1 MRTTHHSPIT
11 THQSPKDRRAISIL
25 LILLLFSLLLTN
37 QSPATE
43 SEELARILKQGY
55 APGELILKLDE
66 SRRGKAAPFAGSLER
81 LHQTFGVTAQHEL
94 FPTKTP
100 VGKAGKIVP
109 ESALQGIYQLRLD
122 PDADIEQAASAY
134 QADPSV
140 LYAQPN
146 YLMRDCGMKT
156 HREAAKSAKNLNSWG
171 VPHSPLTTHQSPITN
186 DPRYADQWALP
197 KLGWD
202 RIFEHAKTFQEVLVA
217 IVDSGVDYD
226 HEDLSERIW
235 INQAERDGIEGVD
248 DDGNGY
254 VDDIRG
260 WDFTDAPTL
269 PGIGDYTVRDNDP
282 MDESGHGTHVAG
294 IVGAASDNGK
304 GIAGI
309 APNARLM
316 CLRAGLRLSIGGF
329 LEDDDVA
336 SAIVY
341 AADNGAQGI
350 NMSWGDPRLCPLIRD
365 VIRYAAH
372 QGCVLVAAAGNEGK
386 EALYYPAGL
395 DETIAVSAIESGDNL
410 ASYANYGW
418 NLDVVAPGSNILST
432 KPDDHYGNL
441 GGTSMATP
449 HVSALA
455 ALILGENPDYSP
467 DEVKNLILHTAVDL
481 GTPGWDPTFGAGRI
495 DLPQAL
501 SANLGPTVQILHPQS
516 GDGGDS
522 ALTIVGTAAGGDIAR
537 WELSTGPGVHPETW
551 TLIASAT
558 TQVYRDT
565 LTLWDT
571 SDLADSKYVLRLQAF
586 GYNGEK
592 TEDRV
597 IVTVDHTPPEI
608 EHVWIAER
616 MDGVRWACFIEW
628 ATDDATTGRVH
639 LRPSGS
645 DQATQS
651 LDANVFSATHSVE
664 ISQSLSP
671 GTYDFFITARNKAGL
686 TVESADSTCA
696 IRSDVIPE
704 QGYVQVAELPNGYLT
719 PQCAD
724 FDGDGQK
731 EIILMPYG
739 DSPYQPVE
747 FYECTGD
754 NAFEHVFTLSEACLP
769 WNVCDADQDGKW
781 ELMGVQAARLLLFES
796 LDSNSFPSAPIWRGD
811 AVWGGAA
818 FDLDRDGRIALI
830 ARSDRGKALSVFEND
845 GDDRFPKIK
854 PLLLNPTTGD
864 NDIGTRFAIGDYDGD
879 GRIEIVFGDSDG
891 DLFAYEAQANDIYTS
906 TILYEQNKD
915 NEVAPSH
922 GLCNEV
928 DARHIAGGSDLDG
941 DGNLEFVV
949 GRTVGDSID
958 PRSERWVVSVYQA
971 RGNDTYE
978 IEWQTEIL
986 GVTSK
991 GNGIAIGD
999 VDGDGT
1005 DEFVVCTRPD
1015 IYLFKS
1021 DGENSYRPIYHVETG
1036 QTYVPLLCDADS
1048 DGLPEIIFNQDERVV
1063 IYEMEPP
1070 TSGPPAPTGLT
1081 AVPMDASSVQL
1092 TWNTDADDARTYR
1105 LYRGT
1110 DPDALER
1117 IAEGTLST
1125 PYTDRS
1131 LRTDVPYFYALC
1143 VVDTNLVPSESA
1155 RFPIVRATPNFPP
1168 RLLEA
1173 HPLTPRHVALL
1184 FNEPLGPSAQIT
1196 THYTITAD
1204 TSGICN
1210 PVHPASIIIDQ
1221 NNQRVLLGFEQ
1232 VLPPGTYTA
1241 RVEGVRDTTGVFLS
1255 SEANSATFTM
1265 ETATTETRILSAQ
1278 VLSATEIRLV
1288 FSEGIHDEGMEI
1300 SSFSILPEVTIEAIV
1315 HTSAGREVRLLLSES
1330 DPLKAHGHRYEIHAT
1345 DLTDLNGA
1353 SVSDV
1358 AYLKWAR
1365 DDLSHLLV
1373 FPNPCDLSE
1382 SALTFAN
1389 LTSEPTIQVYTLDGV
1404 LLKTMIEQDGDG
1416 GTEWDG
1422 RNEQG
1427 ERIGSGIYL
1436 YSVEGKDQRRMGKF
1450 AVIR

>member
-1 MRTTHHSPIT
+1 VRTNT
-11 THQSPKDRRAISIL
+11 THQSPIT
-25 LILLLFSLLLTN
+25 LLLTALLTCLVLPI
-37 QSPATE
+37 QSRSAE
-43 SEELARILKQGY
+43 SDKLARILKQGY

-66 SRRGKAAPFAGSLER
+66 SRRGKAVADSDRLEH

-109 ESALQGIYQLRLD
+109 ESALRGIYRLRLD
-122 PDADIEQAASAY
+122 PDADIEQATSAY

-146 YLMRDCGMKT
+146 YLN
-156 HREAAKSAKNLNSWG
+156 RECKVRSAKCEVNNPQSAIRNPKSCL
-171 VPHSPLTTHQSPITN
+171 SPN

-202 RIFEHAKTFQEVLVA
+202 RIFTRARTFQEVLVA

-226 HEDLSERIW
+226 HEDLAERIW
-235 INQAERDGIEGVD
+235 INQAEMAGIEGVD

-269 PGIGDYTVRDNDP
+269 PGIGDYVVRDNDP

-316 CLRAGLRLSIGGF
+316 CLRAGLDLSMGGF

-341 AADNGAQGI
+341 AADNGAQVI
-350 NMSWGDPRLCPLIRD
+350 NMSWGDPRLSPLIRD

-372 QGCVLVAAAGNEGK
+372 QGCALVAAAGNEGK
-386 EALYYPAGL
+386 ESLYYPAGL

-418 NLDVVAPGSNILST
+418 NLDVGAPGSNILST
-432 KPDDHYGNL
+432 KPDNHSGNFS
-441 GGTSMATP
+441 GTSMAAP

-467 DEVKNLILHTAVDL
+467 DEVRNLILHTAVDL
-481 GTPGWDPTFGAGRI
+481 GRAGWDTGFGAGRI
-495 DLPQAL
+495 DLPKAL
-501 SANLGPTVQILHPQS
+501 SSNLGPTVQILHPQT
-516 GDGGDS
+516 GDGCDW
-522 ALTIVGTAAGGDIAR
+522 ALTVTGTAAGGDIAR

-551 TLIASAT
+551 TPIASST

-565 LTLWDT
+565 LAPWDT
-571 SDLADSKYVLRLQAF
+571 SDLADSRYVLRLQTF
-586 GYNGEK
+586 GYDGTK

-597 IVTVDHTPPEI
+597 MVTVDHTPPEI
-608 EHVWIAER
+608 EHVRIAER

-628 ATDDATTGRVH
+628 ATDDDATGEIHFRA
-639 LRPSGS
+639 SGS
-645 DQATQS
+645 DQSYQS
-651 LDANVFSATHSVE
+651 LYAKLFSAMHSAE

-686 TVESADSTCA
+686 TTQSADSTFS
-696 IRSDVIPE
+696 IRSDVIPK
-704 QGYVQVAELPNGYLT
+704 QGYVKVAELPDGYLA

-724 FDGDGQK
+724 FDGNGQK

-754 NAFEHVFTLSEACLP
+754 NAFERVFTLSEACLP

-781 ELMGVQAARLLLFES
+781 ELMGVQAARLHLFES
-796 LDSNSFPSAPIWRGD
+796 PDAHSFPAESIWRGD
-811 AVWGGAA
+811 DVWGGQA
-818 FDLDRDGRIALI
+818 FDLDHDGRIEII
-830 ARSDRGKALSVFEND
+830 ARLDRVKALTVFEND
-845 GDDRFPKIK
+845 GDDSFTKVN
-854 PLLLNPTTGD
+854 PLLLNPTSGD

-906 TILYEQNKD
+906 TIIYEQNKD
-915 NEVAPSH
+915 NEV
-922 GLCNEV
+922 
-928 DARHIAGGSDLDG
+928 DARHVAGGSDLDG
-941 DGNLEFVV
+941 DGKLEFIV
-949 GRTVGDSID
+949 GRSVGDPMD
-958 PRSERWVVSVYQA
+958 PRSERWVISVYQA

-986 GVTSK
+986 GVTPK

-999 VDGDGT
+999 MDGDGT
-1005 DEFVVCTRPD
+1005 NEFAVCARPD
-1015 IYLFKS
+1015 IYFFKN
-1021 DGENSYRPIYHVETG
+1021 DGVNSYRPLWHVETG
-1036 QTYVPLLCDADS
+1036 QTYAPLLCDADS
-1048 DGLPEIIFNQDERVV
+1048 DGLPEIIFNLDGRVV
-1063 IYEMEPP
+1063 VYERKPP
-1070 TSGPPAPTGLT
+1070 TTGPSAPTGLT
-1081 AVPMDASSVQL
+1081 AVPLDASCVQL
-1092 TWNTDADDARTYR
+1092 TWNTDVADTRTYR

-1110 DPDALER
+1110 DPDALES

-1131 LRTDVPYFYALC
+1131 LRTDVPYFYALS
-1143 VVDTNLVPSESA
+1143 VVDTNLIPSESA
-1155 RFPIVRATPNFPP
+1155 RSPIVRATPNFPP
-1168 RLLEA
+1168 KLLEA
-1173 HPLTPRHVALL
+1173 KPITPRHVALR
-1184 FNEPLGPSAQIT
+1184 FSEPLGPSAQIT
-1196 THYTITAD
+1196 AHYTIAAD
-1204 TSGICN
+1204 AAGIQN
-1210 PVHPASIIIDQ
+1210 PRHPASIIVDQ

-1232 VLPPGTYTA
+1232 ILPPDTYKVW
-1241 RVEGVRDTTGVFLS
+1241 VEGVRDTTGVFLS
-1255 SEANSATFTM
+1255 SEASSATFLM
-1265 ETATTETRILSAQ
+1265 ETAVTETRIISAEALSP
-1278 VLSATEIRLV
+1278 TEIRLV
-1288 FSEGIHDEGMEI
+1288 FSEGIRDEELEG
-1300 SSFSILPEVTIEAIV
+1300 SSFSILPNVAIEAVV
-1315 HTSAGREVRLLLSES
+1315 HTPASREVHLLLAES
-1330 DPLKAHGHRYEIHAT
+1330 DPLKAYGHKYEIHAAG
-1345 DLTDLNGA
+1345 LTDLNGDPIPDLIWKNLRW
-1353 SVSDV
+1353 S
-1358 AYLKWAR
+1358 W
-1365 DDLSHLLV
+1365 DDLSHLAV
-1373 FPNPCDLSE
+1373 FPNPCDLSQ
-1382 SALTFAN
+1382 SPLTFAN
-1389 LTSEPTIQVYTLDGV
+1389 LTYDSTVKIYTLDGILVTTLSV
-1404 LLKTMIEQDGDG
+1404 LDR
-1416 GTEWDG
+1416 GTPWNG
-1422 RNEQG
+1422 CNEQG
-1427 ERIGSGIYL
+1427 ERVGSGIYI
-1436 YSVEGKDQRRMGKF
+1436 YSVEDQTQRRMGKF